1 MSRRSLVIFAL
12 AVLIAS
18 SALAAAEVKLTALT
32 LQAGKSV
39 DINFSRTSRAPSRAA
54 MQGSLLYDNGKTA
67 VKLDFQKMEPAILF
81 AGDISAFVLW
91 AVTLDGSAENL
102 GEVIAD
108 KKNASGSLQGY
119 TGKKVFALMV
129 TAEPFA
135 TVTRPTEL
143 VLFVSGESGGMNI
156 QNTSFSFTNFS
167 TDYKPA
173 LDSISGIQYN
183 DPTPA
188 AVKQAKKAIEL
199 AKKLD
204 AAAVNPKAMDGATVA
219 FGKAMATAGNK
230 KVMADQARVAAQLAA
245 QAIKDTIRVNEAKAA
260 AEAEAKRL
268 AEKATLVERA
278 TTAEGESQRSAQEL
292 KEVQIQREAL
302 ASETKNLALLTVKLT
317 GEKDAIAAERD
328 TVKADRDAVKADR
341 DKVAAEKYAIAS
353 ERDAVKA
360 DRDKVSADREAIKKE
375 RDDLAGMLKGALS
388 SVAETTETAR
398 GVIVSLSGILFDVG
412 KATLKPASQLT
423 VAKLAGILMVF
434 PKMNL
439 SIEGYT
445 DSTGSN
451 DLNMR
456 LSMERARSVYEFL
469 MGQGF
474 SSSRMRYQGFGP
486 DNPVAPNDTE
496 TNRAKNRRVEVVLTQ
511 AVKAP

>member
-1 MSRRSLVIFAL
+1 MSKRHL
-12 AVLIAS
+12 AVLTLAILLAS
-18 SALAAAEVKLTALT
+18 SALSGAEVKLTALT
-32 LQAGKSV
+32 LQAGKTFDV
-39 DINFSRTSRAPSRAA
+39 TFARTSRAPSQAS
-54 MQGSLLYDNGKTA
+54 MQATLLYDNGQA
-67 VKLDFQKMEPAILF
+67 SVKLSFQKMEPAVLF

-91 AVTLDGSAENL
+91 AVTIDGSVENL

-108 KKNASGSLQGY
+108 KKSASGSVQGF

-143 VLFVSGESGGMNI
+143 VVFVSGEVGGAKTP
-156 QNTSFSFTNFS
+156 NTPFSFSGFS
-167 TDYKPA
+167 TGYKPA

-188 AVKQAKKAIEL
+188 AVKQAAKAIEM

-219 FGKAMATAGNK
+219 FGKAMASAGNK
-230 KVMADQARVAAQLAA
+230 KIMADQARVAVQLAS
-245 QAIKDTIRVNEAKAA
+245 QAIKDTVKANEVKAA

-268 AEKATLVERA
+268 AEKAALEQRA
-278 TTAEGESQRSAQEL
+278 TSAEGESQRIGLEL
-292 KEVQIQREAL
+292 KEVQVQREAL
-302 ASETKNLALLTVKLT
+302 ASETRNLALLTEKLT
-317 GEKDAIAAERD
+317 AEKDAIAA
-328 TVKADRDAVKADR
+328 DRDAVKSER
-341 DKVAAEKYAIAS
+341 DKVAAE
-353 ERDAVKA
+353 RDAVKA
-360 DRDKVSADREAIKKE
+360 ERDKVSAEREAIKKE

-388 SVAETTETAR
+388 SVADTTETAR

-412 KATLKPASQLT
+412 KATLKPASQLS

-434 PKMNL
+434 PNMNL

-445 DSTGSN
+445 DSTGSS

-456 LSMERARSVYEFL
+456 LSSDRARSVYEFL
-469 MGQGF
+469 MGQGI
-474 SSSRMRYQGFGP
+474 SNSRMRYQGFGP

-496 TNRAKNRRVEVVLTQ
+496 ANRAKNRRVEVVLTQ
-511 AVKAP
+511 AAKIP

>member
-1 MSRRSLVIFAL
+1 MPKRNLAAFVLVIL
-12 AVLIAS
+12 MAS
-18 SALAAAEVKLTALT
+18 SALSGAEVKLTALT
-32 LQAGKSV
+32 LQAGKTFDV
-39 DINFSRTSRAPSRAA
+39 NFAKTSRAPSQAS
-54 MQGSLLYDNGKTA
+54 MQATLLYDNGQA
-67 VKLDFQKMEPAILF
+67 SVKLSFQKMEPAILF

-91 AVTLDGSAENL
+91 AVTLDGSVENL

-108 KKNASGSLQGY
+108 KKSASGSVQGF

-143 VLFVSGESGGMNI
+143 VVFVSGQVGGSNI
-156 QNTSFSFTNFS
+156 QNTPFTFANFS

-188 AVKQAKKAIEL
+188 AVKQAAKAIDI

-204 AAAVNPKAMDGATVA
+204 AAAVNPKAMDGATIA
-219 FGKAMATAGNK
+219 YGKAMAAAGNK
-230 KVMADQARVAAQLAA
+230 KVMADEARIAAQLAS
-245 QAIKDTIRVNEAKAA
+245 QAIKDTVKANEAKAA
-260 AEAEAKRL
+260 AEVEAKRL
-268 AEKATLVERA
+268 AEKSALEQRA
-278 TTAEGESQRSAQEL
+278 TSAEGESLRIAQEL
-292 KEVQIQREAL
+292 KEVQVQREAL
-302 ASETKNLALLTVKLT
+302 ASETKNLALLTEKLT
-317 GEKDAIAAERD
+317 AEKDTIAAERD
-328 TVKADRDAVKADR
+328 AVKGDRDKVAADRDAVKAER
-341 DKVAAEKYAIAS
+341 DKVAAE
-353 ERDAVKA
+353 
-360 DRDKVSADREAIKKE
+360 REAIKKE

-388 SVAETTETAR
+388 SVADTTETAR

-412 KATLKPASQLT
+412 KATLKPASQLS

-434 PKMNL
+434 PNMNL

-445 DSTGSN
+445 DSTGSS

-456 LSMERARSVYEFL
+456 LSADRARSVYEFL
-469 MGQGF
+469 MGQGI
-474 SSSRMRYQGFGP
+474 SNSRMRYQGFGP

-496 TNRAKNRRVEVVLTQ
+496 ANRAKNRRVEVVLTQ
-511 AVKAP
+511 AVKTP

>member
-1 MSRRSLVIFAL
+1 MAIRKHAVLIL
-12 AVLIAS
+12 AVLLVS

-32 LQAGKSV
+32 LQAGKTLDV
-39 DINFSRTSRAPSRAA
+39 NFAKTSRAPSQAA
-54 MQGSLLYDNGKTA
+54 MQATLLYDNGQA
-67 VKLDFQKMEPAILF
+67 SVKLSYQKMEPAVLF

-108 KKNASGSLQGY
+108 KKSASGSLQGY

-129 TAEPFA
+129 TAEPFS

-143 VLFVSGESGGMNI
+143 IVFVSGEIGGTNI
-156 QNTSFSFTNFS
+156 QNTPFSFTNFS
-167 TDYKPA
+167 TGFKPA

-183 DPTPA
+183 DPMPA
-188 AVKQAKKAIEL
+188 AVKQATKAIEI

-204 AAAVNPKAMDGATVA
+204 AAAVNPKAMDGAAVA
-219 FGKAMATAGNK
+219 FGKAMAAAGNK
-230 KVMADQARVAAQLAA
+230 KVMADQARVAAQLAS
-245 QAIKDTIRVNEAKAA
+245 QAIKDTIKANEAKAA

-268 AEKATLVERA
+268 AEKTTLEARA
-278 TTAEGESQRSAQEL
+278 TTAEGESQRIAQEL
-292 KEVQIQREAL
+292 KEVRIQREAL
-302 ASETKNLALLTVKLT
+302 ASETKNLAMLTEKLT
-317 GEKDAIAAERD
+317 AEKDVIAAERD
-328 TVKADRDAVKADR
+328 TVKAER
-341 DKVAAEKYAIAS
+341 DKVA
-353 ERDAVKA
+353 
-360 DRDKVSADREAIKKE
+360 ADREAIKKE

-388 SVAETTETAR
+388 SVADTTETAR

-412 KATLKPASQLT
+412 RATLKPASQIT

-434 PKMNL
+434 PNMNL
-439 SIEGYT
+439 SIEGHT
-445 DSTGSN
+445 DSTGSS

-456 LSMERARSVYEFL
+456 LSADRARSVYEFL
-469 MGQGF
+469 LGQGI
-474 SSSRMRYQGFGP
+474 SNSRMRYQGFGP
-486 DNPVAPNDTE
+486 DNPIAPNDTE